1 MAEVTSVHAVAPG
14 DSSGS
19 AAGAFATLRE
29 GVPLSHSLLIN
40 SHTSL
45 LINNRKGD
53 TCFIEKRDYIS
64 TCFSFPL
71 SIRGIMKILA
81 LMRTFFFQSL

>member
-40 SHTSL
+40 SLTLIHHYSL
-45 LINNRKGD
+45 TTER
-53 TCFIEKRDYIS
+53 E
-64 TCFSFPL
+64 
-71 SIRGIMKILA
+71 IRA
-81 LMRTFFFQSL
+81 LLKNGTIFLLVFLFLLVSEES

>member
-29 GVPLSHSLLIN
+29 GVPLSHSLTTEREIRA
-40 SHTSL
+40 L
-45 LINNRKGD
+45 LKNGTI
-53 TCFIEKRDYIS
+53 FLLVFLFLFVSEES
-64 TCFSFPL
+64 
-71 SIRGIMKILA
+71 
-81 LMRTFFFQSL
+81 